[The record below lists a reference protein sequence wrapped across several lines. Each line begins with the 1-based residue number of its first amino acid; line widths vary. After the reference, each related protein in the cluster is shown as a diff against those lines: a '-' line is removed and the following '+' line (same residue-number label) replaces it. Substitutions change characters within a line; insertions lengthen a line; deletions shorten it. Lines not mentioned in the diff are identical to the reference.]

1 MMQDDAHELGLIIDS
16 HTPLI
21 IIQSHEET
29 RALDTLMQASNAR
42 TLPMQVWSITDGLRA
57 MGFSI
62 GEADGEQLSDLDA
75 ALLAIKRTRSK
86 GLFVLCDAHVFLNA
100 EHPKTVRL
108 LKDIL
113 LQYDSINRTIVLLS
127 NEVPLPTSLRH
138 YAAEFSLSTPSDD
151 EILAIIREEATAWCQ
166 KNQRQQI
173 KTDKLALDRIIMH
186 LRGLPPADIRKLAR
200 QFINAD
206 GAISQSDLPL
216 VSKNKMQ
223 MLDMDG
229 VLQYEYSTESF
240 SHVGGLTNLKNWLAK
255 RQQAFLT
262 PSETVDTPK
271 GILLLGVQGSGKSLA
286 AKAVAGLWSLPLLRL
301 DFGALYN
308 KYYGESEK
316 NLREALKLAD
326 NMAPCVL
333 WLDEI
338 EKSIAGQNNDDGTS
352 QRVLGSFLTWLS
364 ERTRPVFIVATSNN
378 IANLPTE
385 LIRKGRLDEIFFVDL
400 PDKKVR
406 EDIFAI
412 HLTKRKHDPATFDLP
427 VLAAASEGFSG
438 AEIEQAIVAATYSVQ
453 AQQQHL
459 QTTAVLDELSHT
471 KPIAIVKAES
481 IAALRLW
488 AENRTVS
495 AD

>member
-1 MMQDDAHELGLIIDS
+1 MRDDAHELGLIVDS
-16 HTPLI
+16 HVPMI
-21 IIQSHEET
+21 FISSHEET
-29 RALDTLMQASNAR
+29 RVLDLLVKISTIR
-42 TLPMQVWSITDGLRA
+42 TLPMQVWSSTDGLRS

-62 GEADGEQLSDLDA
+62 GEADGEQLTSLDA
-75 ALLAIKRTRSK
+75 ALLAIKRLREK
-86 GLFVLCDAHVFLNA
+86 GLFVLCDAQPFFN
-100 EHPKTVRL
+100 EDQQKNIRL

-113 LQYDSINRTIVLLS
+113 LQYDTTNKTIVLLGDDAS
-127 NEVPLPTSLRH
+127 PPPSLKR
-138 YAAEFSLSTPSDD
+138 YAAEFVLTAPTDD

-166 KNQRQQI
+166 KNQQQRI

-186 LRGLPPADIRKLAR
+186 LRGLMPSDVRKLAR
-200 QFINAD
+200 QFISAD

-216 VSKNKMQ
+216 VSKNKLH
-223 MLDMDG
+223 MLDMEG
-229 VLQYEYSTESF
+229 VLHYEYSTENF
-240 SHVGGLTNLKNWLAK
+240 SQIGGLTHLKTWLNK
-255 RQQAFLT
+255 RQQAFLAPT
-262 PSETVDTPK
+262 DNLDAPK

-286 AKAVAGLWSLPLLRL
+286 AKATAGLWGLPLLRL

-316 NLREALKLAD
+316 NLRESLRLAE

-338 EKSIAGQNNDDGTS
+338 EKGIAGQNNDEGTS
-352 QRVLGSFLTWLS
+352 QRVLGTFLTWLS

-400 PDKKVR
+400 PTQKIR
-406 EDIFAI
+406 EEIFAI
-412 HLTKRKHDPATFDLP
+412 HLAKRKHDPTLFDLP
-427 VLAAASEGFSG
+427 VLAAAAEGFSG

-453 AQQQHL
+453 AQQQTL

-471 KPIAIVKAES
+471 KPIAVVKAES
-481 IAALRLW
+481 IAALRAW
-488 AENRTVS
+488 AADRTVP
-495 AD
+495 AG